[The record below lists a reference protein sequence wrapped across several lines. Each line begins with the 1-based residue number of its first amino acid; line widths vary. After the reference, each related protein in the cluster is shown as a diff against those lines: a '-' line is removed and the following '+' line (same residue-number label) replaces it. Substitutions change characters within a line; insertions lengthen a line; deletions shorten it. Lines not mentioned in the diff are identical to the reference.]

1 MDEMDHRRM
10 ASVADANRAKPNL
23 GSLKT
28 TPCIIDDGVTMFLIE
43 MF

>member
-28 TPCIIDDGVTMFLIE
+28 TPCIIGLVARRSETTG
-43 MF
+43 